1 MENQINKPQH
11 THNSRT
17 TLGIVLLALGSFLFL
32 KRADFFLFPHWLFS
46 WPLVLILTGL
56 FIGSQSNFKKSNW
69 IFITAIG
76 VLFLLPNIIPSLS
89 IGMLWPL
96 LMMALGGFIYTR
108 SRQTWTGDHW
118 EKRNDDNRQQF

>member
-11 THNSRT
+11 TRNSKT
-17 TLGIVLLALGSFLFL
+17 TLGIILLVLGSIVLLNRVS
-32 KRADFFLFPHWLFS
+32 FFLFPHWLFS

-56 FIGSQSNFKKSNW
+56 FIGSQSNFRKSNW

-96 LMMALGGFIYTR
+96 LMMALGATIYTR
-108 SRQTWTGDHW
+108 SRQRWTGDHW
-118 EKRNDDNRQQF
+118 EKRDDDRHQQF